1 MKMLANVKKSV
12 ANVKEGYANWSS
24 EMKDKVVHFIIDS
37 GKDGDVKS
45 SSK

>member
-12 ANVKEGYANWSS
+12 ANVKGGYINWSS
-24 EMKDKVVHFIIDS
+24 ELKDKVVHFIIDS
-37 GKDGDVKS
+37 GRDGDIKS